1 MLTLIGILIV
11 IVGFAFRFNP
21 LLVVV
26 VSGIVT
32 GVAGQL
38 PMEKILTIFG
48 EAFIKNRYLSLFILT
63 LPVIGLLERSGL
75 KEQSQ
80 ALIGKIKA
88 ATTGRILIL
97 YLFIREVA
105 AAIGLTALGGHA
117 QMVRPLV
124 APMAEAAAQNKHG
137 VLPEKTRNKIRAYA
151 ASADNVGV
159 FFGEDVFIAFG
170 AILLMKG
177 FYEQYGIFLEPLEMA
192 MWGIP
197 TAITAF
203 IIHATR
209 LFFFDRQI
217 AREVAAAA
225 GECSEEREEVC
236 EESLTAEASLD

>member
-1 MLTLIGILIV
+1 MITLIGIIIV
-11 IVGFAFRFNP
+11 IVGFAMRFNP

-26 VSGIVT
+26 IA
-32 GVAGQL
+32 GVATGFAGQVPL
-38 PMEKILTIFG
+38 EKILTIFG
-48 EAFIKNRYLSLFILT
+48 EAFVKNRYLYLFILT

-75 KEQSQ
+75 KEQAQ

-117 QMVRPLV
+117 QMVRPLI
-124 APMAEAAAQNKHG
+124 APMAEAAAENKHG
-137 VLPEKTRNKIRAYA
+137 TLPEETRNKIKAFS
-151 ASADNVGV
+151 ASSDNVGV

-170 AILLMKG
+170 AVLLMKG
-177 FYEQYGIFLEPLEMA
+177 FYEQYGIFIEPLAIA

-197 TAITAF
+197 TAIAAF

-209 LFFFDRQI
+209 LFLLDGKIKGEVELASRDLNQEKRSQI
-217 AREVAAAA
+217 
-225 GECSEEREEVC
+225 S
-236 EESLTAEASLD
+236 

>member
-11 IVGFAFRFNP
+11 IIGFAMRFNP

-26 VSGIVT
+26 IAGIAT
-32 GVAGQL
+32 GFAGQVPL
-38 PMEKILTIFG
+38 EKILTIFG

-63 LPVIGLLERSGL
+63 LPVIGLLERNGL
-75 KEQSQ
+75 KEQAQ

-117 QMVRPLV
+117 QMVRPLI
-124 APMAEAAAQNKHG
+124 APMAEAAAENKYG
-137 VLPEKTRNKIRAYA
+137 NLPEETRNKIKAFS

-170 AILLMKG
+170 AVLLMKG
-177 FYEQYGIFLEPLEMA
+177 FYEQYGIFLEPLTIA
-192 MWGIP
+192 VWGIP
-197 TAITAF
+197 TAIAAF
-203 IIHATR
+203 IIHAIR
-209 LFFFDRQI
+209 LFMLDRKI
-217 AREVAAAA
+217 KYEVELAA
-225 GECSEEREEVC
+225 GNN
-236 EESLTAEASLD
+236 TNLDQKGAK